1 MKNIWMNI
9 IVMYFQLNNNYI
21 FNIQIITE
29 KKIEFSLEEKALIK
43 KLLIYEMP
51 KKYRKQVIIFNI
63 K

>member
-29 KKIEFSLEEKALIK
+29 NKKEFSLEEKALIK

>member
-29 KKIEFSLEEKALIK
+29 KKKEFSFEEKALIK